1 MIERN
6 GKIIKQ
12 IAIKFRQDCWI
23 YPKISERNN
32 MNNIIDL
39 LKQNKSLSTYAIFR
53 EIKKSSHSIRNALH
67 YLLVLKVVNVEQH
80 YYTRIWRLTKDWNVC
95 LNKAIIE
102 YNP

>member
-1 MIERN
+1 
-6 GKIIKQ
+6 
-12 IAIKFRQDCWI
+12 
-23 YPKISERNN
+23 

-102 YNP
+102 YNSKNIIYSSNHIDTNHIDTNQKE